1 MTTNNNTD
9 ASTTS
14 KIIGGSNHLRLHLEI
29 VALLYAVAILASFKI
44 LSLPESH
51 KDLVTLLSTGAILA
65 TFGSAIGS
73 IGLIWQNDLLEKVRL
88 NVDILFHD
96 ILKQETHW
104 RRWPF
109 LPRTAK
115 RMLLNGDT
123 LQLTLSNPE
132 VPLDVGTH
140 VVKIELPTVLEDFF
154 DLPLIRN
161 YWPLLRF
168 RSSAHTVYGRKPKDI
183 KNQDTGLLPLDE
195 YMAYECMFDIWKAI
209 LKFRVSR
216 YVVHL
221 GSGLTISGA
230 CVVVINVVIQY
241 V

>member
-1 MTTNNNTD
+1 M
-9 ASTTS
+9 TS
-14 KIIGGSNHLRLHLEI
+14 KQNTEASASSKSNDDSNHLRLHLEI
-29 VALLYAVAILASFKI
+29 VTLLYALAVLASFKI
-44 LSLPESH
+44 LSLPESQ

-73 IGLIWQNDLLEKVRL
+73 IGLIWQNDLLERVRL
-88 NVDILFHD
+88 NVDILLHD
-96 ILKQETHW
+96 ILKQESPW

-115 RMLLNGDT
+115 RKLLNGDS
-123 LQLTLSNPE
+123 LHFTLSNP
-132 VPLDVGTH
+132 PISLDVGNH
-140 VVKIELPTVLEDFF
+140 VVKIDLPTVLEDFF
-154 DLPLIRN
+154 DLPLTRN

-168 RSSAHTVYGRKPKDI
+168 RSSAHTVYGRKPKDV
-183 KNQDTGLLPLDE
+183 KNPDTGLLPSDE
-195 YMAYECMFDIWKAI
+195 YMVYECMFDIWKTI

-216 YVVHL
+216 YIVHL

-230 CVVVINVVIQY
+230 GVVAIYVVMLH